1 MCACMDTY
9 VHVLYKHRYAWYY
22 SVSVSVSCHAGQNS
36 SDSGHAE
43 GILRCCKYPVNS
55 FLTEIVRIIVAF
67 FKNVVYLVF
76 LMADLVVLVN
86 RFQCY
91 VAKP

>member
-1 MCACMDTY
+1 M
-9 VHVLYKHRYAWYY
+9 YY
-22 SVSVSVSCHAGQNS
+22 INIGMPGIIVCLCLVMRDRTVGC